1 MKLLKD
7 LFTDYRFTVSFIL
20 LILLIILA
28 VSSAFS
34 PYDPIKRLQ
43 VPRDIPPSWTHI
55 LGTNSKGQDV
65 FWEATF
71 AIRNSLIIA
80 VIAGVLSRVIA
91 VIVGFVA
98 GYKGGII
105 DRILMSITDGLLV
118 IPLFL
123 ILVMVAMLLQE
134 AMTLVN
140 IGLLLAFF
148 GWAWD
153 ARTIRSQVLSLRER
167 EFTKTSILSGNR
179 TLPLVMKEYSP
190 FTIPLI
196 LSTLINNMAWAI
208 GMEIVLAIL
217 GLVRLEVPTLG
228 TTLKWAITYQAMLLG
243 YWWWILTPIGLT
255 VFLLIG
261 LYWFSVSISEYL
273 DPRIR
278 IQRVGAR

>member
-43 VPRDIPPSWTHI
+43 VPRDTSPSWTHI

-123 ILVMVAMLLQE
+123 ILVLVAMLLQE

-153 ARTIRSQVLSLRER
+153 ARTIRSQVLGLRER
-167 EFTKTSILSGNR
+167 EFTQTSILSGNR

>member
-7 LFTDYRFTVSFIL
+7 LFTDYRFAVGFIL

-28 VSSAFS
+28 LSSAFS

-167 EFTKTSILSGNR
+167 EFTQTSILSGNR

-196 LSTLINNMAWAI
+196 LSTFINNMAWAI